1 MSDGTKAAVARPQR
15 QIPAMALGVL
25 LVIGGGLGVALW
37 STAQSERTVVL
48 AAARTLEPGD
58 VVQREDLRAVSVA
71 LDETVPSVPD
81 TALTDLVGSTVR
93 LPIEQGT
100 IVGAA
105 MFGDSQLVPEGFALI
120 GAVLDAGRYPSSGLR
135 SGDRVVMIH
144 TTAAGP
150 VRLGGAE
157 VFAVQNDAA
166 ASDLFVSLLVPD
178 GLVVDETT
186 AAAAA
191 QALSL
196 VEVAG

>member
-1 MSDGTKAAVARPQR
+1 MSDRTKATVARPHR

-37 STAQSERTVVL
+37 SSSQSERTIVL

-71 LDETVPSVPD
+71 LDDTVPSMPD
-81 TALTDLVGSTVR
+81 TALADLVGSTVR
-93 LPIEQGT
+93 NPIEQGT
-100 IVGAA
+100 IVGAG
-105 MFGDSQLVPEGFALI
+105 MFGDSQLVPDGFALV
-120 GAVLDAGRYPSSGLR
+120 GAVLDPGRYPSSGLR

-144 TTAAGP
+144 TTTAGP
-150 VRLGGAE
+150 VRLGE
-157 VFAVQNDAA
+157 SDVFAVQHNAA
-166 ASDLFVSLLVPD
+166 GTDLFVSLLVPD
-178 GLVVDETT
+178 GLVVDQAT

-191 QALSL
+191 QDLSL